1 MIYTGHAAV
10 FWSISPSLRPLHK
23 IIHCGATLQNSHT
36 ISKGGMTMSCT
47 QSLRCTSWTVME
59 KLQSLVD
66 TSDQTEQCPV
76 LWPVWKVVSDQQDAG
91 YLLTLPIASAY
102 EAVLGLHFRKNL
114 ILIVQVKN
122 TFWQISDRQNIGHNN
137 PEQHKADFN

>member
-1 MIYTGHAAV
+1 
-10 FWSISPSLRPLHK
+10 
-23 IIHCGATLQNSHT
+23 
-36 ISKGGMTMSCT
+36 
-47 QSLRCTSWTVME
+47 ME

-66 TSDQTEQCPV
+66 TSDQTDQCPV
-76 LWPVWKVVSDQQDAG
+76 LWPVWKVVNDQQDAG
-91 YLLTLPIASAY
+91 YLLTLPKASAY
-102 EAVLGLHFRKNL
+102 EGVPGLHFRKNL